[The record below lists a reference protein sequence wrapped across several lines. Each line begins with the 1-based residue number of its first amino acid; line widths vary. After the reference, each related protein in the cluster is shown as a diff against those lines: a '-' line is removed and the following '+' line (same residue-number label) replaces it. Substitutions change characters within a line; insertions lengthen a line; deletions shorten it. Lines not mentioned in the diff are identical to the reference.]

1 MNQAAE
7 QKFPFDSTKWDRE
20 YFRNQALSAKHQA
33 LAHEYQAKA
42 CEIEGDLERAKLYY
56 EFRGSYHKDA
66 EGYAKMAAEKDK

>member
-20 YFRNQALSAKHQA
+20 YFSNRSLSAKHHA
-33 LAHEYQAKA
+33 IAYEHEAKA

-56 EFRGSYHKDA
+56 GFRDSYLKNA
-66 EGYAKMAAEKDK
+66 EDHENLAAARDK